1 MLKNYLKIAVRNIL
15 QHKLYTFTNVFSLS
29 VGLAALIIASL
40 YLLDE
45 FSYDTFQKKS
55 ERIYRIASVYE
66 KDSTLLET
74 ALTPYR
80 LGQSLQN
87 DYPKLIENY
96 FRLLNF
102 QNPSILIE
110 YKNKHFNEKNF
121 FITDSSLFEIFN
133 FDFLQTQ
140 KDFQFSKL
148 NTVVISQK
156 IKDKYFGTSNPIDK
170 EILID
175 GIPVKV
181 IGVFKNLPKKS
192 HVRFDILVSFKTFE
206 YIIGYEPDSWL
217 WNACWTYIVLDSN
230 ATASK
235 LQKVFPEFIHRHYD
249 KTIKNNI
256 DLFLQPIPEIHLNS
270 ELQFEI
276 NPNNKKL
283 YLFIIVGVAA
293 FLLLISIINFISLRM
308 ADSLSRIKEN
318 GIRKIL
324 GASRMQLI
332 FQFLIESSLLS
343 LASLIIAFFWVE
355 ASLPVLNYYTGKN
368 LDFTYVFQNNIFL
381 YAVLIS
387 FLNAVIS
394 GINAGLFASSYP
406 VIFAIRFKK
415 RFLQKKW
422 LPAKFLILMQYILS
436 LVLLINV
443 LINFKQLHY
452 LKTMDLGFDI
462 ENIVIIPVYNTPVTD
477 NYQDFKKYL
486 SARKQVQS
494 LTALDNIF
502 GNRVYSYRFYFEKAG
517 QKRED
522 FFPLLTVRSDFLKTF
537 NIKLLA
543 GTNFSLKQGIENNE
557 QLKNELI
564 INETLSKHL
573 GYKSPKEAI
582 NKKLHTF
589 NGNQRI
595 IGVIRDFNIRSLHKP
610 AKPLIIRIE
619 TNKNRQDEST
629 KYIAVKFKKLS
640 KKEINYIKSVWQKF
654 APNHPFEYKLLKEI
668 LNKQYHNENLLNIF
682 MWIFSILLILISS
695 ISVWAL
701 NSFASIQRTKE
712 IGIRK
717 AIGAMVRDIL
727 KLFTKEYLKTI
738 IVANI
743 IAWFISYFLLSKW
756 LSFFTYRISIDIGI
770 FIIATVFLLILTL
783 AIILFYAYKAA
794 VANPVDALRDE

>member
-1 MLKNYLKIAVRNIL
+1 MLKNYLKIALRNIL

-29 VGLAALIIASL
+29 VGLAVLIVAGL

-45 FSYDTFQKKS
+45 FSYDTFQPKS
-55 ERIYRIASVYE
+55 NQIYRIVSVYE
-66 KDSTLLET
+66 KDSTLHES
-74 ALTPYR
+74 ALTPYQ
-80 LGQSLQN
+80 LGKTLKK
-87 DYPKLIENY
+87 DYPNLIKNY
-96 FRLLNF
+96 FRILNF
-102 QNPSILIE
+102 QNPAILIE
-110 YKNKHFNEKNF
+110 YKDKHFNEKNF
-121 FITDSSLFEIFN
+121 FIADSSLFSIFN
-133 FDFLQTQ
+133 FDFIQ
-140 KDFQFSKL
+140 KDKNFQFSKL
-148 NTVVISQK
+148 NTVVISEK
-156 IKDKYFGTSNPIDK
+156 IRKKYFGKANPIGK

-181 IGVFKNLPKKS
+181 TGVFKSMPQKS
-192 HVRFDILVSFKTFE
+192 HVHFDILVSFKTFE

-230 ATASK
+230 VTASNLK
-235 LQKVFPEFIHRHYD
+235 NVLPEFINQHYD

-256 DLFLQPIPEIHLNS
+256 DLFLQPLSEIHLNS

-276 NPNNKKL
+276 SPNNKKL
-283 YLFIIVGVAA
+283 YLFIIIGVAA
-293 FLLLISIINFISLRM
+293 FLLFISIINFISSRM

-324 GASRMQLI
+324 GASRLQLI
-332 FQFLIESSLLS
+332 LQFIIESTLLS
-343 LASLIIAFFWVE
+343 FASLIIAFFWVE
-355 ASLPVLNYYTGKN
+355 ASLPVLNHYTGKTLEFN
-368 LDFTYVFQNNIFL
+368 YIFQNNIFL
-381 YAVLIS
+381 YAVLLA
-387 FLNAVIS
+387 FLNALIS
-394 GINAGLFASSYP
+394 GINAGMFASSYP
-406 VIFAIRFKK
+406 IIFAIRFKK

-462 ENIVIIPVYNTPVTD
+462 ENVVIIPVYNTPIPD
-477 NYQDFKKYL
+477 NYRDFKKYL
-486 SARKQVQS
+486 SANKQVKS

-502 GNRVYSYRFYFEKAG
+502 GNRVYSYRFYFEKEG

-543 GTNFSLKQGIENNE
+543 GSNFSTQQVMANPD

-573 GYKSPKEAI
+573 GYNNPEDAI
-582 NKKLHTF
+582 NKKLRTF

-610 AKPLIIRIE
+610 TKPLVIRIE
-619 TNKNRQDEST
+619 TNKNRLDETT
-629 KYIAVKFKKLS
+629 KYLAVKFKKLS
-640 KKEINYIKSVWQKF
+640 KNEINYTKSIWRKY

-668 LNKQYHNENLLNIF
+668 LDKQYHNENLLNIF
-682 MWIFSILLILISS
+682 MWIFSILLIIISS

-717 AIGAMVRDIL
+717 AIGAMVQDIL
-727 KLFTKEYLKTI
+727 SLFTREYLKTI
-738 IVANI
+738 IAANI
-743 IAWFISYFLLSKW
+743 IAWLISYILLSKW

-770 FIIATVFLLILTL
+770 FVLATLFLLILTL
-783 AIILFYAYKAA
+783 SIILFYAYRSAI
-794 VANPVDALRDE
+794 ANPVEALRDE